1 MNIAVDLDG
10 VLFDTEFWFMTY
22 ASLFNLDVK
31 GGKVTNKDG
40 FRVQDRY
47 NWKKEE
53 IKKYIEKYS
62 FQIEEQAPV
71 MPFAKEVLRVLSK
84 NNKIFV
90 ITGRGFWHKGEEEI
104 TLKRLKKEKIKIE
117 KIEFNHNSKIE
128 ACKRYN
134 IDLMI
139 DDYPQVV
146 SELAESGIKCL
157 YFKDLT
163 NESVKHKNVTEVRN
177 WGEIAVELIKLGIIE
192 RSELNINL

>member
-22 ASLFNLDVK
+22 ANLFNLDVK
-31 GGKVTNKDG
+31 GGKVRNKDG

-104 TLKRLKKEKIKIE
+104 ALKRLKKE
-117 KIEFNHNSKIE
+117 
-128 ACKRYN
+128 
-134 IDLMI
+134 
-139 DDYPQVV
+139 
-146 SELAESGIKCL
+146 
-157 YFKDLT
+157 YF
-163 NESVKHKNVTEVRN
+163 
-177 WGEIAVELIKLGIIE
+177 
-192 RSELNINL
+192 